1 MAIYPNDST
10 TFSVWLATVSSANF
24 SSQGFI
30 ACSRQVICPI
40 NNTAA
45 RESSQ
50 NPGYKWFHTLLFTT
64 MPARDALLGKHGAQG
79 LHLESPLPRQGVLI
93 LTLSCGSGTGIA
105 WVGGRTTCTLVHTC
119 AYLHT
124 WSPVPTCP
132 QKLQLL
138 PTPAWPTPYLHP
150 LLCCDKIKQCW
161 HLLCVKQDWHI
172 NYHLWAG
179 LTYLLLPLQLAMGST
194 NICTFLGD
202 TIQFFWTS
210 HLWSQF
216 SSSEKIHHF
225 SRFVKKLTPLV
236 LQLVPLVLLGV
247 NYSGLLVWN

>member
-64 MPARDALLGKHGAQG
+64 MPARNALLGKHGAQG

-105 WVGGRTTCTLVHTC
+105 WVGEGGPHVPWFTHVHIYIHGHLC
-119 AYLHT
+119 QHAYK
-124 WSPVPTCP
+124 SC
-132 QKLQLL
+132 
-138 PTPAWPTPYLHP
+138 
-150 LLCCDKIKQCW
+150 
-161 HLLCVKQDWHI
+161 
-172 NYHLWAG
+172 
-179 LTYLLLPLQLAMGST
+179 
-194 NICTFLGD
+194 
-202 TIQFFWTS
+202 
-210 HLWSQF
+210 
-216 SSSEKIHHF
+216 SSSVHQHGPHPIY
-225 SRFVKKLTPLV
+225 TPCYV
-236 LQLVPLVLLGV
+236 VTR
-247 NYSGLLVWN
+247 